1 MKKNEASP
9 CWTLRLQHTSLPK
22 SLSRCRVGWVLHR
35 TTMTSS
41 DQRALAQPRTLPSLL
56 EHYPKVV
63 GGTVCNLKA
72 CPLQKFY
79 NPVIFFKMFW
89 VVFVRH
95 DWLPH
100 CHKNQN
106 TLISKTEKKKY
117 VEYNLNLS
125 SLSEKFLLHRC
136 MWLFHECHLVG
147 RPKPSKSGSTPAHA
161 WLPCQHSLQ
170 PSEAIGLLAH
180 QQINRYGKVMSYIHR
195 GVLLS
200 HKEGVM

>member
-106 TLISKTEKKKY
+106 TLISKTEKKICGIQFEFVFTEWK
-117 VEYNLNLS
+117 VPTAQMHVAFPWM
-125 SLSEKFLLHRC
+125 SLGGTPQAKQEWIHTGTC
-136 MWLFHECHLVG
+136 MVTMPTF
-147 RPKPSKSGSTPAHA
+147 TPAK
-161 WLPCQHSLQ
+161 WGDRPTC
-170 PSEAIGLLAH
+170 PSAD
-180 QQINRYGKVMSYIHR
+180 
-195 GVLLS
+195 
-200 HKEGVM
+200 